1 MSERKVRVWDLPVR
15 LFHWATVALVAVL
28 WASERWNW
36 MGLHVAAGTT
46 LLALVLFRVL
56 WGLVGSETARFA
68 RFLRG
73 PRAAWRHLREVAA
86 GAPDHAVGH
95 NQAGGWMVVALL
107 ALLGTE
113 CLIGVFVN
121 NDVADVGPFTNI
133 APAWVMNLATDLH
146 WWLFQALIAAVALHL
161 AAIALYAARGQNLV
175 GPMLTGRKRLPEDV
189 PAPRMAGLG
198 RAAVLA
204 ALAAAAALAVLWY
217 G

>member
-1 MSERKVRVWDLPVR
+1 MSLRRVWVWDLPVR
-15 LFHWATVALVAVL
+15 LFHWATAALVAVL

-36 MGLHVAAGTT
+36 MGLHVAAGTA

-56 WGLVGSETARFA
+56 WGLAGSETARFA

-73 PRAAWRHLREVAA
+73 PRAAWGHLCEVAA
-86 GAPDHAVGH
+86 GAADHEAGH
-95 NQAGGWMVVALL
+95 NPAGGWMVVALL
-107 ALLGTE
+107 ALLGAE

-121 NDVADVGPFTNI
+121 NDVADAGPFTNI

-146 WWLFQALIAAVALHL
+146 WWLFQALLAAVALHL
-161 AAIALYAARGQNLV
+161 AAIAVYAARGQNLV
-175 GPMLTGRKRLPEDV
+175 GPMLTGRKRLPDFV

-204 ALAAAAALAVLWY
+204 ALAAAVALAVLWY

>member
-1 MSERKVRVWDLPVR
+1 MSLRRVRVWDLPVR
-15 LFHWATVALVAVL
+15 LFHWATAALVAVL

-36 MGLHVAAGTT
+36 MGLRVAAGTA

-56 WGLVGSETARFA
+56 WGLAGSETARFA

-175 GPMLTGRKRLPEDV
+175 GPMLTGRKRLPADV

-204 ALAAAAALAVLWY
+204 ALAAAVALAVLWY

>member
-28 WASERWNW
+28 WASERWNR

-68 RFLRG
+68 RFLAG

-86 GAPDHAVGH
+86 GAPDHTVGH

-175 GPMLTGRKRLPEDV
+175 GPMLTGRKRLPADV